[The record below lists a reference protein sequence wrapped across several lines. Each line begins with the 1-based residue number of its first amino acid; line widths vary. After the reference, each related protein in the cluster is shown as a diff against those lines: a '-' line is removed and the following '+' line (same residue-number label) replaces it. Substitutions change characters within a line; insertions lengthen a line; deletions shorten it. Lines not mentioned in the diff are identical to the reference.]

1 MAFWSPQSDSIDPNK
16 FGLLASPQACVG
28 PAGYEF
34 IMGGVAQAAAI
45 EAAEIVANK
54 SLLWS
59 TIQFVNA
66 GFVNQ
71 SIDIEVRVLGGG
83 RSISQVLVTLTAD
96 GTVLQAM
103 SAALGGR
110 QGTERQFVRMPTLA
124 APEDC
129 SIKTDLDHNNDQD
142 LIAQFERRMAIEAPH
157 KGLGAMWIR
166 SKDALPITAGLLAIT
181 SDFML
186 GLHPESFRGTSLDN
200 TFRVFSTHPTE
211 WILCVTQMSGFRDGA
226 AMGVTQQF
234 AQDGQLLSVSSQT
247 GLLPRSENRR

>member
-1 MAFWSPQSDSIDPNK
+1 MFWSPQLSLDK
-16 FGLLASPQACVG
+16 ETVFKLVASPQACVG
-28 PAGYEF
+28 PAGHEF

-45 EAAEIVANK
+45 EAAEIVSGK
-54 SLLWS
+54 TLLWS

-66 GFVNQ
+66 GFLNQ
-71 SIDIEVRVLGGG
+71 SIEIEVELLGGG

-96 GTVLQAM
+96 GTVLQTM

-110 QGTERQFVRMPTLA
+110 QGIERQFVSMPTVA

-129 SIKTDLDHNNDQD
+129 SIKSDLDHNNDQD
-142 LIAQFERRMAIEAPH
+142 LIAQFERRIAIERPDE
-157 KGLGAMWIR
+157 GLGAMWIR
-166 SKDALPITAGLLAIT
+166 SNDGLPITTGLLAIT

-200 TFRVFSTHPTE
+200 TFRVFSTRPTE

-226 AMGVTQQF
+226 AMGVTHQF
-234 AQDGQLLSVSSQT
+234 TQDGQLLSVSSQT
-247 GLLPRSENRR
+247 GLLPRS

>member
-1 MAFWSPQSDSIDPNK
+1 MFWSPQLSLDNK
-16 FGLLASPQACVG
+16 TVFKLVASPWACVG
-28 PAGYEF
+28 PAGSEF

-45 EAAEIVANK
+45 EAAEIVSDK
-54 SLLWS
+54 PLLWS

-66 GFVNQ
+66 GLLNQ
-71 SIDIEVRVLGGG
+71 SIDIEVEVLGGG

-96 GTVLQAM
+96 GKVLQTM

-110 QGTERQFVRMPTLA
+110 QGIERQFVSMPTVA
-124 APEDC
+124 APEEC

-142 LIAQFERRMAIEAPH
+142 LIAQFERRIAIEAPDD
-157 KGLGAMWIR
+157 GLGAMWIR

-200 TFRVFSTHPTE
+200 TFRVFSTRPTE

-226 AMGVTQQF
+226 AMGVTHQF
-234 AQDGQLLSVSSQT
+234 TQDGQLLSVSSQT
-247 GLLPRSENRR
+247 GLLPRSGNRR

>member
-1 MAFWSPQSDSIDPNK
+1 MFWSPQLSLDNK
-16 FGLLASPQACVG
+16 TVFKLVASPQACVG
-28 PAGYEF
+28 PAGSEF

-45 EAAEIVANK
+45 EAAEIVSDK
-54 SLLWS
+54 PLLWS

-66 GFVNQ
+66 GLLNQ
-71 SIDIEVRVLGGG
+71 SIDIEVEVLGGG

-96 GTVLQAM
+96 GTVLQTM

-110 QGTERQFVRMPTLA
+110 QGTERQFVSMPMVA

-129 SIKTDLDHNNDQD
+129 PIRTDLDHNNDQD
-142 LIAQFERRMAIEAPH
+142 LIAQFERRVPLEVPDE
-157 KGLGAMWIR
+157 GLGAMWIR
-166 SKDALPITAGLLAIT
+166 SNDALPITAGLLAIT

-200 TFRVFSTHPTE
+200 TFRVFSTCPTE

-226 AMGVTQQF
+226 AMGVTHQF
-234 AQDGQLLSVSSQT
+234 TQDGRLLSVSSQT

>member
-1 MAFWSPQSDSIDPNK
+1 MFWSPQLSLDNETVFK
-16 FGLLASPQACVG
+16 LVASPQACVG
-28 PAGYEF
+28 PAGSEF

-45 EAAEIVANK
+45 EAAEIVADK
-54 SLLWS
+54 PLLWS

-66 GFVNQ
+66 GLLNQ
-71 SIDIEVRVLGGG
+71 SIDIEVEVLGGG

-96 GTVLQAM
+96 GTVLQTM

-110 QGTERQFVRMPTLA
+110 QGIERQFVSMPTVA

-129 SIKTDLDHNNDQD
+129 SIKTDLSHNNDQD
-142 LIAQFERRMAIEAPH
+142 LIAQFERRIAIEAPDD
-157 KGLGAMWIR
+157 GLGAMWIR
-166 SKDALPITAGLLAIT
+166 SNKALPMTAGLLAIT

-200 TFRVFSTHPTE
+200 TFRVFSTRPTE

-226 AMGVTQQF
+226 AMGVTHQF
-234 AQDGQLLSVSSQT
+234 TQDGQLLSVSSQT
-247 GLLPRSENRR
+247 GLLPRS

>member
-1 MAFWSPQSDSIDPNK
+1 MFWSPQLSLDNETVFK
-16 FGLLASPQACVG
+16 LVASPQACVG
-28 PAGYEF
+28 PAGHEF

-45 EAAEIVANK
+45 EAAEIVSGK
-54 SLLWS
+54 TLLWS

-66 GFVNQ
+66 GFLNQ
-71 SIDIEVRVLGGG
+71 SIEIEVELLGGG

-96 GTVLQAM
+96 GTVLQTM

-110 QGTERQFVRMPTLA
+110 RGIERQFVSMPTVA

-142 LIAQFERRMAIEAPH
+142 LIAQFERRIAIERPDE
-157 KGLGAMWIR
+157 GLGAMWIR
-166 SKDALPITAGLLAIT
+166 SNDGLPITAGLLAIT

-200 TFRVFSTHPTE
+200 TFRVFSTRPT
-211 WILCVTQMSGFRDGA
+211 
-226 AMGVTQQF
+226 
-234 AQDGQLLSVSSQT
+234 
-247 GLLPRSENRR
+247 

>member
-1 MAFWSPQSDSIDPNK
+1 MAFWSPQSDSSNANK
-16 FGLLASPQACVG
+16 FGLVASPQACVG

-45 EAAEIVANK
+45 EAAEIVADK
-54 SLLWS
+54 PLLWS

-66 GFVNQ
+66 GLLNQ
-71 SIDIEVRVLGGG
+71 SVDIEVEVLGGG
-83 RSISQVLVTLTAD
+83 RSIYQVLVTLTTD
-96 GTVLQAM
+96 GTVLQTM

-110 QGTERQFVRMPTLA
+110 QGEERQFVSMPA
-124 APEDC
+124 VGAPENC
-129 SIKTDLDHNNDQD
+129 SIKTDLDHYNDQD
-142 LIAQFERRMAIEAPH
+142 LIAQFERRIAIEAPDE
-157 KGLGAMWIR
+157 GLGAMWIR
-166 SKDALPITAGLLAIT
+166 ARDTLPISAGLLAIT

-200 TFRVFSTHPTE
+200 TFRVFSTRPTE

-226 AMGVTQQF
+226 AMGVTHQF
-234 AQDGQLLSVSSQT
+234 TQDGQLLSVSSQT

>member
-1 MAFWSPQSDSIDPNK
+1 MAFWSPQSDGSDPNK

-54 SLLWS
+54 PLLWS

-71 SIDIEVRVLGGG
+71 SIDIEVEVLGGG
-83 RSISQVLVTLTAD
+83 RSISQVLVTLTAE
-96 GTVLQAM
+96 GTILQTM

-110 QGTERQFVRMPTLA
+110 QGTERQFVSMPPV
-124 APEDC
+124 APPKDC
-129 SIKTDLDHNNDQD
+129 SIKTDLDHNNNQD
-142 LIAQFERRMAIEAPH
+142 LIAQFERRMAIEAPD

-200 TFRVFSTHPTE
+200 TFRVFSTHSTE

-226 AMGVTQQF
+226 AMGVTHQF
-234 AQDGQLLSVSSQT
+234 TQDGQLLSVSSQT
-247 GLLPRSENRR
+247 GLLPRPENRR

>member
-1 MAFWSPQSDSIDPNK
+1 MAFWSPQPPVKAERK
-16 FGLLASPQACVG
+16 FELVASTQTCVG

-45 EAAEIVANK
+45 EAAEIVSGK
-54 SLLWS
+54 PLLWS

-66 GFVNQ
+66 GLLNQ
-71 SIDIEVRVLGGG
+71 SIDIEVELLGGG

-96 GTVLQAM
+96 GTILQTM
-103 SAALGGR
+103 SGALGGR
-110 QGTERQFVRMPTLA
+110 QGTERQFVSMPTVA

-142 LIAQFERRMAIEAPH
+142 LIAQFERRIAIEAPH
-157 KGLGAMWIR
+157 DGLGAMWIR
-166 SKDALPITAGLLAIT
+166 SKDSHPISAGLLAIT

-200 TFRVFSTHPTE
+200 TFRVFSTVPTE

-226 AMGVTQQF
+226 AMGVTHQF
-234 AQDGQLLSVSSQT
+234 TQDGQLLSVSSQT
-247 GLLPRSENRR
+247 GLLPRSDDRR

>member
-1 MAFWSPQSDSIDPNK
+1 MFWSPQLSLDNETVFK
-16 FGLLASPQACVG
+16 LVASPQACVG
-28 PAGYEF
+28 PAGHEF

-45 EAAEIVANK
+45 EAAEIVADK
-54 SLLWS
+54 PLLWS

-66 GFVNQ
+66 GLLNQ
-71 SIDIEVRVLGGG
+71 SIDIEVEVLGGG
-83 RSISQVLVTLTAD
+83 RSISQVLVTLMAD
-96 GTVLQAM
+96 GMLLHTM

-110 QGTERQFVRMPTLA
+110 EGTERQFVSMPKVA

-129 SIKTDLDHNNDQD
+129 PIRTDLDHNNYQD
-142 LIAQFERRMAIEAPH
+142 LIAQFERRVPFEAPDE
-157 KGLGAMWIR
+157 GLGAMWIR
-166 SKDALPITAGLLAIT
+166 SNNALPITAGLLAIT

-200 TFRVFSTHPTE
+200 TLRVFSTRPTE

-226 AMGVTQQF
+226 AMGVTHQF
-234 AQDGQLLSVSSQT
+234 TQDGQLLSVSSQT

>member
-1 MAFWSPQSDSIDPNK
+1 MFWSPQLSLDNK
-16 FGLLASPQACVG
+16 TVFKLVASPQACVG

-54 SLLWS
+54 PLLWS

-71 SIDIEVRVLGGG
+71 SIDIEVEVLGGG

-96 GTVLQAM
+96 GTVLQTM

-110 QGTERQFVRMPTLA
+110 QGTERQFVSMPTVA

-129 SIKTDLDHNNDQD
+129 SVKTDLDHNNDQD
-142 LIAQFERRMAIEAPH
+142 LIAQFERRMAIEAPD

-200 TFRVFSTHPTE
+200 TFRVFSTHPTQ

-226 AMGVTQQF
+226 AMGVTHQF

>member
-1 MAFWSPQSDSIDPNK
+1 MFWSPQLSLDNETVFK
-16 FGLLASPQACVG
+16 LVASPQACVG
-28 PAGYEF
+28 PAGSEF

-45 EAAEIVANK
+45 EAAEIVSDK
-54 SLLWS
+54 PLLWS
-59 TIQFVNA
+59 TLQFVNA
-66 GFVNQ
+66 GLLNQ
-71 SIDIEVRVLGGG
+71 SIDIEVEVLGGG

-96 GTVLQAM
+96 GTVLQTM

-110 QGTERQFVRMPTLA
+110 QGTERQFVSMPTVA

-129 SIKTDLDHNNDQD
+129 PIRTDLDHNNDQD
-142 LIAQFERRMAIEAPH
+142 LIAQFERRVPLEVPDE
-157 KGLGAMWIR
+157 GLGAMWIR
-166 SKDALPITAGLLAIT
+166 SNEALPITAGLLAIT

-200 TFRVFSTHPTE
+200 TFRVFSTCPTE

-226 AMGVTQQF
+226 AMGVTHQF
-234 AQDGQLLSVSSQT
+234 TQDGRLLSVSSQT

>member
-1 MAFWSPQSDSIDPNK
+1 MFWSPQLSLDNETVFK
-16 FGLLASPQACVG
+16 LVASPQACVG
-28 PAGYEF
+28 PAGHEF

-45 EAAEIVANK
+45 EAAEIVSGK
-54 SLLWS
+54 TLLWS

-66 GFVNQ
+66 GFLSQ
-71 SIDIEVRVLGGG
+71 SIEIEVELLGGG

-96 GTVLQAM
+96 GTVLQTM

-110 QGTERQFVRMPTLA
+110 QGIERQFVSMPTVA

-142 LIAQFERRMAIEAPH
+142 LIAQFERRIAIERPDE
-157 KGLGAMWIR
+157 GLGAMWIR
-166 SKDALPITAGLLAIT
+166 SNDGLPITAGLLAIT

-200 TFRVFSTHPTE
+200 TFRVFSTRPTE

-226 AMGVTQQF
+226 AMGVTHQF
-234 AQDGQLLSVSSQT
+234 TQDGQLLSVSSQT

>member
-1 MAFWSPQSDSIDPNK
+1 MAFWSPQSDGSDPNK
-16 FGLLASPQACVG
+16 FELLASPQACVG

-54 SLLWS
+54 PLLWS

-71 SIDIEVRVLGGG
+71 SIDIEVEVLGGG
-83 RSISQVLVTLTAD
+83 RSISQVLVTLTAE
-96 GTVLQAM
+96 GTILQTM

-110 QGTERQFVRMPTLA
+110 QGTERQFVSMPPV
-124 APEDC
+124 APPKDC
-129 SIKTDLDHNNDQD
+129 SIKTDLDHNNNQD
-142 LIAQFERRMAIEAPH
+142 LIAQFERRMAIEAPD

-200 TFRVFSTHPTE
+200 TFRVFSTHSTE

-226 AMGVTQQF
+226 AMGVTHQF
-234 AQDGQLLSVSSQT
+234 TQDGQLLSVSSQT

>member
-1 MAFWSPQSDSIDPNK
+1 MAFWSPTSDGADADVFTLK
-16 FGLLASPQACVG
+16 ASTQACVG

-45 EAAEIVANK
+45 EAAEIVTDK
-54 SLLWS
+54 PLLWS

-66 GFVNQ
+66 GLLNQ
-71 SIDIEVRVLGGG
+71 SINIEVEALGGG
-83 RSISQVLVTLTAD
+83 RSISQVLVTLTTN
-96 GTVLQAM
+96 GTVLQTM

-110 QGTERQFVRMPTLA
+110 QGAERQFVSMPAVA
-124 APEDC
+124 APENC

-142 LIAQFERRMAIEAPH
+142 LIAQFERRIAVEAPDD
-157 KGLGAMWIR
+157 GLGAMWIR
-166 SKDALPITAGLLAIT
+166 SKDALPISAGMLAIT

-200 TFRVFSTHPTE
+200 TFRVFSTDPTE
-211 WILCVTQMSGFRDGA
+211 WILCVTQMAGFRDGA
-226 AMGVTQQF
+226 AMGVTHQF
-234 AQDGQLLSVSSQT
+234 TQDGQLLSVSSQT

>member
-1 MAFWSPQSDSIDPNK
+1 MAFWSPTSDRADADVFTLK
-16 FGLLASPQACVG
+16 ASTQACVG

-45 EAAEIVANK
+45 EAAEIVTGK
-54 SLLWS
+54 PLLWS

-66 GFVNQ
+66 GLLNQ
-71 SIDIEVRVLGGG
+71 SIDIEVTALGGG

-96 GTVLQAM
+96 GTVLQTM

-110 QGTERQFVRMPTLA
+110 QGVERQFVSMPAVA
-124 APEDC
+124 APENC

-142 LIAQFERRMAIEAPH
+142 LIAQFERRIAIEAPDD
-157 KGLGAMWIR
+157 GLGAMWIR
-166 SKDALPITAGLLAIT
+166 SKDALPISAGLLAIT

-200 TFRVFSTHPTE
+200 TFRVFSADPTD

-226 AMGVTQQF
+226 AMGVTHQF
-234 AQDGQLLSVSSQT
+234 TQDGQLLSVSSQT

>member
-1 MAFWSPQSDSIDPNK
+1 MAFWFPQSDSSVPNK

-28 PAGYEF
+28 PAGHEF
-34 IMGGVAQAAAI
+34 VMGGVAQAAAI
-45 EAAEIVANK
+45 EAAEIVSGK

-66 GFVNQ
+66 SLLNQ
-71 SIDIEVRVLGGG
+71 SIDIEVEVLGGG

-96 GTVLQAM
+96 GTVVQTM

-110 QGTERQFVRMPTLA
+110 QGTERQFASIPMVA

-129 SIKTDLDHNNDQD
+129 PIKTDLDHNNDQD
-142 LIAQFERRMAIEAPH
+142 LIAQFERRIAIEAPDD
-157 KGLGAMWIR
+157 GLGAMWIR
-166 SKDALPITAGLLAIT
+166 SNDALPITAGLLAIT

-200 TFRVFSTHPTE
+200 TLRVFSTPHTE
-211 WILCVTQMSGFRDGA
+211 WILCVTQMSGFREGA
-226 AMGVTQQF
+226 AMGVTHQF
-234 AQDGQLLSVSSQT
+234 TQDGQLLSLSSQT
-247 GLLPRSENRR
+247 GLLPRS

>member
-1 MAFWSPQSDSIDPNK
+1 VFWSPQLSSNNETTFK
-16 FGLLASPQACVG
+16 LLASPQACVG
-28 PAGYEF
+28 PVGFEF

-45 EAAEIVANK
+45 EAAEIVSGK
-54 SLLWS
+54 PLLWS

-66 GFVNQ
+66 GLLNQ
-71 SIDIEVRVLGGG
+71 SIDIKVELLRGG

-96 GTVLQAM
+96 DTVLQTM

-110 QGTERQFVRMPTLA
+110 QGTERQFVSMPTVA

-129 SIKTDLDHNNDQD
+129 PIKTDLDHNNDQD
-142 LIAQFERRMAIEAPH
+142 LIAQFERRIAIEAADD
-157 KGLGAMWIR
+157 GLGAMWIR
-166 SKDALPITAGLLAIT
+166 SNDALPITAGLLAIT

-200 TFRVFSTHPTE
+200 TFRVFSTRPTE

-226 AMGVTQQF
+226 AMGVTHQF
-234 AQDGQLLSVSSQT
+234 TQDGQLLSVSSQT

>member
-1 MAFWSPQSDSIDPNK
+1 MAFWSPQSDSSDPNK

-54 SLLWS
+54 PLLWS

-71 SIDIEVRVLGGG
+71 SIDIEVKVLGGG

-96 GTVLQAM
+96 GTVLQTM

-110 QGTERQFVRMPTLA
+110 QGTERQFVSMPAVA

-129 SIKTDLDHNNDQD
+129 STKTDLDHNNDQD
-142 LIAQFERRMAIEAPH
+142 LIAQFERRMAIEAPY

-166 SKDALPITAGLLAIT
+166 PKDALPITAGLLAIT

-226 AMGVTQQF
+226 AMGVTHQF
-234 AQDGQLLSVSSQT
+234 M
-247 GLLPRSENRR
+247 

>member
-1 MAFWSPQSDSIDPNK
+1 MFWTPQLSLDNETVFK
-16 FGLLASPQACVG
+16 LVASPQACVG
-28 PAGYEF
+28 PAGHEF

-45 EAAEIVANK
+45 EAAEIVADK
-54 SLLWS
+54 PLLWS

-66 GFVNQ
+66 GLLNQ
-71 SIDIEVRVLGGG
+71 SIDIEVEVLGGG
-83 RSISQVLVTLTAD
+83 RSISQVLVTLMAD
-96 GTVLQAM
+96 GTLLQTM

-110 QGTERQFVRMPTLA
+110 EGTERQFVSMPKVA

-129 SIKTDLDHNNDQD
+129 PIRTDLDHNNDQD
-142 LIAQFERRMAIEAPH
+142 LIAQFERRVPFEAPDE
-157 KGLGAMWIR
+157 GLGAMWIR
-166 SKDALPITAGLLAIT
+166 SNNALPITAGLLAIT

-200 TFRVFSTHPTE
+200 TFRVFSTRPTE

-226 AMGVTQQF
+226 AMGVTHQF
-234 AQDGQLLSVSSQT
+234 TQDGQLLSVSSQT